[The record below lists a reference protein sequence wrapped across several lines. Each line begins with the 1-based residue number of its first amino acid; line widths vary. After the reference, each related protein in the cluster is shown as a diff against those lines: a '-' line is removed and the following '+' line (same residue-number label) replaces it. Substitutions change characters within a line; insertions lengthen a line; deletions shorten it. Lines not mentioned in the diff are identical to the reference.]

1 MAQRI
6 PSEKGK
12 NKLETNPNLKTN
24 KPIPSFGSQN
34 WFFQFQF
41 LIGWKHYA
49 PSLAA
54 RKGIAG
60 HYGMGQP
67 NQALFS
73 FRQSFSRGR
82 GKGRRVAPSSAARES
97 RQGRDWVKSKH
108 RGGRGGYPLT
118 LFPTNPVQGME
129 ADGAPGSTMAG
140 VKEGVGTPAARS
152 NNREGKGGT
161 PSQGTRGKILLNGWP
176 PP

>member
-1 MAQRI
+1 MTVPPAV
-6 PSEKGK
+6 S
-12 NKLETNPNLKTN
+12 TNQTCLVYREGRQKWEVLYQPQ
-24 KPIPSFGSQN
+24 GSS
-34 WFFQFQF
+34 
-41 LIGWKHYA
+41 A

-60 HYGMGQP
+60 HYGVGQP
-67 NQALFS
+67 NQALFP

-97 RQGRDWVKSKH
+97 RQGRGWVKSNH
-108 RGGRGGYPLT
+108 RGGRGGHPLT
-118 LFPTNPVQGME
+118 LLSTNPVQGME

-140 VKEGVGTPAARS
+140 VEEGVGTPAACS
-152 NNREGKGGT
+152 NNREGKGGI
-161 PSQGTRGKILLNGWP
+161 PSQSTRGKILLNGWP